1 MKTKV
6 YLAKSN
12 RSNPDDVSRV
22 RTLLSK
28 FDVDIVEFTGGQY
41 TNEQLLECDYL
52 FVVPE
57 LDNLSQDRAVLGKGL
72 HNQVSDFFFRN
83 PDKFESVYC
92 FIGDQKFK
100 LFDEEYDYLDYND
113 YVTHSSWLLSDFKL
127 SVDKILDTYSVL
139 KNSYYVLINK

>member
-22 RTLLSK
+22 RTILSK

-72 HNQVSDFFFRN
+72 HNQVSDFFFYKE
-83 PDKFESVYC
+83 DKFESIYC

-127 SVDKILDTYSVL
+127 SVDKILDTYSVR
-139 KNSYYVLINK
+139 KNSYYVLIKK